1 MSLLQSRL
9 QAITRPQ
16 PVEDQVNIAPV
27 ASARQVLWR
36 QVKDRA
42 MQEAVDVL
50 DVDIMERMSGTDRDA
65 YLQKEVSSLVDKTL
79 QAMDVTFSRAES
91 LRMVREVVSEIAGY
105 GPITPLLADDEVNEI
120 MVNGLTKFTLTQG
133 EN

>member
-65 YLQKEVSSLVDKTL
+65 YLQKERCV
-79 QAMDVTFSRAES
+79 
-91 LRMVREVVSEIAGY
+91 
-105 GPITPLLADDEVNEI
+105 
-120 MVNGLTKFTLTQG
+120 
-133 EN
+133 

>member
-9 QAITRPQ
+9 QANCPHRSKTKQTLP
-16 PVEDQVNIAPV
+16 PVL
-27 ASARQVLWR
+27 ARQVLWR

-50 DVDIMERMSGTDRDA
+50 DVDIMERMSGTDRDV

-105 GPITPLLADDEVNEI
+105 GPITLCSQT
-120 MVNGLTKFTLTQG
+120 MK
-133 EN
+133 